1 MRSQPIL
8 TRTIARCLG
17 PATLAVWSA
26 VLLGTAAPSAAAQF
40 ETPPVLGLVDLTRR
54 APSGAQSRG

>member
-40 ETPPVLGLVDLTRR
+40 ETPPVLK
-54 APSGAQSRG
+54 AS